1 MKKLITILALAIV
14 FMASTVWADVQF
26 TVNWNQSPDAVV
38 TLTGQELIYDGVT
51 KDSPALTTPGA
62 PHSFV
67 WVESGVDVADV
78 IGKVITVRT
87 YNLQALY
94 ADFSAVIGSPPNPAT
109 GVTIFLLQQ

>member
-1 MKKLITILALAIV
+1 MKKRITIILAIV

-87 YNLQALY
+87 YNLQALFT
-94 ADFSAVIGSPPNPAT
+94 DVSATIGSAPAGAT
-109 GVTIFLLQQ
+109 GLTIFLLQQ

>member
-1 MKKLITILALAIV
+1 MKKLIIAILAIML
-14 FMASTVWADVQF
+14 MASTAWADVQF
-26 TVNWNQSPDAVV
+26 TVNWNQSPDAVA

-87 YNLQALY
+87 YNLQALFT
-94 ADFSAVIGSPPNPAT
+94 DVSTTIGSAPTGAT
-109 GVTIFLLQQ
+109 GLTIFLLQQ

>member
-1 MKKLITILALAIV
+1 VA
-14 FMASTVWADVQF
+14 WADVQF

-38 TLTGQELIYDGVT
+38 TLSGQELIYDGVT

-87 YNLQALY
+87 YNLQALFT
-94 ADFSAVIGSPPNPAT
+94 DVSATIGSPPSGAT
-109 GVTIFLLQQ
+109 GLTIFLLQQ